1 MKMLILIL
9 LSLYVS
15 ACSTKPMPAP
25 EISGRKAPIVIPEI
39 GGTYIHQNDMEKLRY
54 PEELKAYSIGRL
66 EDAHDPGLMHES
78 HIVYR
83 VESDSAWNLQPG
95 LSPNLPFQLP
105 VSTTQYHEK
114 ELLQAELEVKAN
126 EQRAMYKYLKEASD
140 KASSQIGALEE
151 SILISKKL
159 LAQNS
164 ELKKSLSQKNL
175 ENQELQKALTTLKNQ
190 LQALLKFQQKK
201 EEINIRSKYRR

>member
-1 MKMLILIL
+1 MKMLTLIL

-15 ACSTKPMPAP
+15 ACSTDQMPVP
-25 EISGRKAPIVIPEI
+25 EVPERKAPIVIPEV
-39 GGTYIHQNDMEKLRY
+39 GGTYIHQKDIEKLRY

-66 EDAHDPGLMHES
+66 EDSHDPDLMHES

-83 VESDSAWNLQPG
+83 VENDSAWNLQPG
-95 LSPNLPFQLP
+95 LSPELPFQLP
-105 VSTTQYHEK
+105 VSATQPDGK
-114 ELLQAELEVKAN
+114 DLLQAELEVKAN

-151 SILISKKL
+151 SVLISKKL

-201 EEINIRSKYRR
+201 EEIKIRSKYRR

>member
-1 MKMLILIL
+1 MKMLTLTL

-25 EISGRKAPIVIPEI
+25 EAPERKDPIVIPEI
-39 GGTYIHQNDMEKLRY
+39 GGTYINKNDMRKLRY

-66 EDAHDPGLMHES
+66 ADAYDPGLMHES
-78 HIVYR
+78 HTVYR
-83 VESDSAWNLQPG
+83 VENDSAWNLQPG
-95 LSPNLPFQLP
+95 LSPDLPFQVP
-105 VSTTQYHEK
+105 VSTTHSDDK
-114 ELLQAELEVKAN
+114 GLLQAELEVKTN

-140 KASSQIGALEE
+140 KALNQIGALEE
-151 SILISKKL
+151 SVLISKKL
-159 LAQNS
+159 LAQNN

-190 LQALLKFQQKK
+190 VQALLKFQQKK

>member
-9 LSLYVS
+9 LSLYIS
-15 ACSTKPMPAP
+15 ACSTDPMPAP
-25 EISGRKAPIVIPEI
+25 KVPERKALIVIPEN
-39 GGTYIHQNDMEKLRY
+39 GGTYIHQSDMEKLRY

-66 EDAHDPGLMHES
+66 EDAHDPGLMYES

-95 LSPNLPFQLP
+95 LSPNLSFQLP
-105 VSTTQYHEK
+105 VSTIKSDEK
-114 ELLQAELEVKAN
+114 ELLEAELEVKAN
-126 EQRAMYKYLKEASD
+126 EQRAMYKYLKDASD

-151 SILISKKL
+151 SVLISKKL

-190 LQALLKFQQKK
+190 LQALLKFQQKR

>member
-1 MKMLILIL
+1 MKKLIIIL

-25 EISGRKAPIVIPEI
+25 QVPERKAPIVIPEI
-39 GGTYIHQNDMEKLRY
+39 GGTYINQNDMEKLRY

-66 EDAHDPGLMHES
+66 EDAYNPDLMHES

-95 LSPNLPFQLP
+95 LSPDLPFQLP
-105 VSTTQYHEK
+105 VSTIKSDEK
-114 ELLQAELEVKAN
+114 DLLQAELEVKAN
-126 EQRAMYKYLKEASD
+126 EQRAMYKYLKDASD

-151 SILISKKL
+151 SVLISKKL

-175 ENQELQKALTTLKNQ
+175 ENLELQKALTTLKNQ